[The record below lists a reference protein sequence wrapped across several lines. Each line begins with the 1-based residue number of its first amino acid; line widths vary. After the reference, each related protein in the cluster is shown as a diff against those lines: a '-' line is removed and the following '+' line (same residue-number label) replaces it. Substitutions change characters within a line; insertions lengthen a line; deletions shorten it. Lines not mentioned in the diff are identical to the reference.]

1 MPDQG
6 VLEAADD
13 SREEL
18 VGVLLFE
25 VDESFL
31 DLGHEGEEVD
41 HVDALRVRIDFLVTE
56 WVLLITLRS
65 SVIRS

>member
-41 HVDALRVRIDFLVTE
+41 HVDALRVRIDF
-56 WVLLITLRS
+56 
-65 SVIRS
+65 